1 MNSPI
6 RETLTHA
13 FPRGK
18 RDWISTS
25 IHAHTT
31 NRGLRTFR
39 NRVKTLHLVFS
50 PPLILGGD
58 PFILFV

>member
-50 PPLILGGD
+50 PPLILG
-58 PFILFV
+58 